1 MCTWIGLTYNNN
13 SFSKDNIIIEKK
25 QKEHIKMLYTK
36 KIIENIAKYKWT
48 QSILSLLFLI
58 NLLHFHYQINNL
70 NLYYF
75 LIIGYPFPNGITI
88 LNFVDNKSLIF

>member
-48 QSILSLLFLI
+48 QSILSLLF
-58 NLLHFHYQINNL
+58 F
-70 NLYYF
+70 
-75 LIIGYPFPNGITI
+75 
-88 LNFVDNKSLIF
+88 NKSIAFSLSDK